1 MKNAIIKIEKIYK
14 VIILIIFALS
24 ANLAFGDNS
33 IVFGTKLDSPLG
45 STDSLWKFALK
56 ILDLIAK
63 IGYPIIILAL
73 IYSGFLFVKAQGKP
87 EELKTAR
94 NAILW
99 TIVGALVILG
109 AQAIGYAIKGT
120 IDTL

>member
-1 MKNAIIKIEKIYK
+1 MKKVIIKFKKIYK
-14 VIILIIFALS
+14 LFTIAIILCSVNVAL
-24 ANLAFGDNS
+24 AADF
-33 IVFGTKLDSPLG
+33 VFDKKLDSPLG
-45 STDSLWKFALK
+45 TTDTIWKFALK

-63 IGYPIIILAL
+63 IGYPVIVLAI

-87 EELKTAR
+87 EEIKTAR

-99 TIVGALVILG
+99 TIIGALVIIG

-120 IDTL
+120 VDLF